1 MMIDFYEI
9 SLVKINDNSFNLEK
23 KIQKNIVGYTN
34 LLISNL

>member
-23 KIQKNIVGYTN
+23 NSKKYCGVYQFANF
-34 LLISNL
+34 